1 MMSFSLQFILI
12 LIGTFLIALVLT
24 PLVRLLSFKIGAVDY
39 PNARRINTKPMP
51 SAGGLSIVIA
61 FSIATLVF
69 IPMLTSNAAPIK
81 SYLSYTLPVVGAGWI
96 IALTGLI
103 DDVKELSA
111 KKKMIGILLAAS
123 IVWFL
128 TDFRLNDFKIP
139 FGGPLL
145 HFDPWLSYLLTVIW
159 IISITNAVNLIDGLD
174 GLCGGMSV
182 VIFVVIGCI
191 AIVERRMDIT
201 IITFLLAAS
210 TFGFLVYNAH
220 PASIFMGDCGSLFLG
235 FMISAISLLGFKSST
250 IVTLALPMLLL
261 MLPIIDTLSAILRRT
276 LKGRKFLEA
285 DKSHIHH
292 LLMKQFGHRNT
303 VIIMCGITTLFGF
316 SAFVYMLNEMFGLL
330 AIMIILL
337 AVEIFIEKSA
347 MISEHFHPILGICR
361 RGLNRIKL
369 ITKIIKEH
377 KEKKSAK

>member
-1 MMSFSLQFILI
+1 
-12 LIGTFLIALVLT
+12 
-24 PLVRLLSFKIGAVDY
+24 
-39 PNARRINTKPMP
+39 
-51 SAGGLSIVIA
+51 
-61 FSIATLVF
+61 
-69 IPMLTSNAAPIK
+69 
-81 SYLSYTLPVVGAGWI
+81 
-96 IALTGLI
+96 
-103 DDVKELSA
+103 
-111 KKKMIGILLAAS
+111 
-123 IVWFL
+123 
-128 TDFRLNDFKIP
+128 
-139 FGGPLL
+139 
-145 HFDPWLSYLLTVIW
+145 
-159 IISITNAVNLIDGLD
+159 
-174 GLCGGMSV
+174 
-182 VIFVVIGCI
+182 
-191 AIVERRMDIT
+191 
-201 IITFLLAAS
+201 
-210 TFGFLVYNAH
+210 
-220 PASIFMGDCGSLFLG
+220 
-235 FMISAISLLGFKSST
+235 
-250 IVTLALPMLLL
+250 MLLL

-303 VIIMCGITTLFGF
+303 VLSCVVLRLYLAF